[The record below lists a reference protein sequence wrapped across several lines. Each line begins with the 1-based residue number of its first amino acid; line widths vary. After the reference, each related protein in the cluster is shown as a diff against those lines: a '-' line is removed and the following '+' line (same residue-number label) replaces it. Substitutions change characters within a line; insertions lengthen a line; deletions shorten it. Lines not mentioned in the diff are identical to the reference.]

1 MGDAP
6 DTALPARGLEVA
18 AAVLARAFD
27 AIALVDGD
35 GALRLA
41 RALMALPPGRASVLP
56 SRGLSAAWEAF
67 GRAAAGEHVAL
78 VASGRDTVSTLVPLL
93 REAARVGVGLTVVL
107 PAHGDDAGRAV
118 PRGPCDDVALALDQP
133 VGVLAAGCV
142 AEVAPVTLAAL
153 TLARATGRPW
163 CVAFELARVGFAA
176 AVVEL
181 PTEAACARW
190 RPVSSVGT
198 LDAGWAHIRALHP
211 TLSPV
216 AGVGSP
222 EGSELSAGVGFG
234 AQGIALRQLR
244 PFPTEA
250 LAAVV
255 RGPVRVREPW
265 DDAWAPGRLTAA
277 VRLALGP
284 NVTVSVAPAID
295 DDAGCDV
302 RVDLCIDEPR
312 RDAVLREALGALAA
326 SGLAAEAACHEP
338 WVATVRVRLAVR
350 SPELL
355 RGAICEPGALGLRAV
370 LTQLAS
376 GTTVVAVGAGD
387 LREADAVCERRGC
400 TLRNDAL
407 AHLTPGAWPK
417 P

>member
-1 MGDAP
+1 
-6 DTALPARGLEVA
+6 
-18 AAVLARAFD
+18 
-27 AIALVDGD
+27 
-35 GALRLA
+35 
-41 RALMALPPGRASVLP
+41 
-56 SRGLSAAWEAF
+56 
-67 GRAAAGEHVAL
+67 
-78 VASGRDTVSTLVPLL
+78 
-93 REAARVGVGLTVVL
+93 
-107 PAHGDDAGRAV
+107 
-118 PRGPCDDVALALDQP
+118 
-133 VGVLAAGCV
+133 
-142 AEVAPVTLAAL
+142 
-153 TLARATGRPW
+153 
-163 CVAFELARVGFAA
+163 
-176 AVVEL
+176 
-181 PTEAACARW
+181 
-190 RPVSSVGT
+190 
-198 LDAGWAHIRALHP
+198 
-211 TLSPV
+211 
-216 AGVGSP
+216 
-222 EGSELSAGVGFG
+222 
-234 AQGIALRQLR
+234 
-244 PFPTEA
+244 
-250 LAAVV
+250 VV